1 MGAGCSP
8 HCSTP
13 FFFFLKFVLV
23 FILKKCV
30 WGGDTGLC
38 GPLILIRME
47 KFRGGKGDET
57 NVSSVSAVWRQVSG
71 QGESVLL
78 LAVTLVL

>member
-1 MGAGCSP
+1 MG
-8 HCSTP
+8 
-13 FFFFLKFVLV
+13 
-23 FILKKCV
+23 
-30 WGGDTGLC
+30 GGDTGLC

-57 NVSSVSAVWRQVSG
+57 NVSSVSTVWRQVSG